1 VRSVLA
7 LCRTNPRGL
16 TAGAALALLYLG
28 AILGLGARSPR
39 LLYDGTVPM
48 PPYQWVHPP
57 NGAAGAA
64 PPSSAAGTLTL
75 GAGGSAANEVSTDD
89 LQASVTF
96 PEGAVAPHAG
106 DSSVKVTITPV
117 DAATVARAP
126 AGHRFDSNGYRI
138 EAVYTASG
146 APATLVK
153 PVDVALTYAVHATIV
168 LRAEDKSWTI
178 LPGTVF
184 PASQQIVAHSDRLGT
199 FAASP

>member
-7 LCRTNPRGL
+7 LRRTTPRGL

-28 AILGLGARSPR
+28 AILGLGAPSAR

-57 NGAAGAA
+57 NGAGTA
-64 PPSSAAGTLTL
+64 PPSSAAGTLAL
-75 GAGGSAANEVSTDD
+75 GAGGSAANEISTDD

-138 EAVYTASG
+138 EAVYAASG
-146 APATLVK
+146 TPATLVK

-168 LRAEDKSWTI
+168 LRAQDKSWTI

>member
-1 VRSVLA
+1 MS
-7 LCRTNPRGL
+7 PRGL
-16 TAGAALALLYLG
+16 TAGVALAVLYLV
-28 AILGLGARSPR
+28 ATLGLGAHPAR

-57 NGAAGAA
+57 NGAAGTA

-96 PEGAVAPHAG
+96 PESAVAPHAG

-138 EAVYTASG
+138 EAVYATSG

-153 PVDVALTYAVHATIV
+153 PVDIALTYAVHANIV
-168 LRAEDKSWTI
+168 LRAQGQDKSWTI
-178 LPGTVF
+178 LTGTVF